1 MCTWQ
6 LETNITLIKWTFVG
20 KVMSLLFNTLSRF
33 VIAFLSRSKCL
44 IISLLQSPSAVI
56 LEPKKMKSFTTSA
69 FPLYLP
75 WNYVS
80 SWSLA
85 NSYFLVFSLVLPL
98 LDCPM
103 YVCMLSCFSHVQL
116 IATLWTVAQWTPLSL
131 RFSRQKYWNGL
142 PFPSPGHLPSQ
153 GSNPCLLCLL
163 HGQAGSLSPVPPG
176 KPKDIFLSY
185 LKYGVRKSVLYI

>member
-1 MCTWQ
+1 MQ
-6 LETNITLIKWTFVG
+6 ASVIAAPGLQ
-20 KVMSLLFNTLSRF
+20 NTGSTVVTGLGGMWDLPGSGIEPTSPALASRF
-33 VIAFLSRSKCL
+33 FITKLPGKPKDIFL
-44 IISLLQSPSAVI
+44 
-56 LEPKKMKSFTTSA
+56 
-69 FPLYLP
+69 
-75 WNYVS
+75 
-80 SWSLA
+80 
-85 NSYFLVFSLVLPL
+85 
-98 LDCPM
+98 
-103 YVCMLSCFSHVQL
+103 CMLSCFSHVQL